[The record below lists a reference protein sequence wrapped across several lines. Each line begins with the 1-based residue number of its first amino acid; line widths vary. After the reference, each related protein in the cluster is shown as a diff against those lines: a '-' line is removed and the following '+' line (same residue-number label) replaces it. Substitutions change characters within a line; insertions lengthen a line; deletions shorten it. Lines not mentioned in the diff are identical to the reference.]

1 LYHLETFKKNPP
13 QSPIKALEQ
22 LKPAVKITTTFIS
35 IEESDLQEAT
45 VTVEE
50 EKFTGRSTNKT
61 QAKLI
66 ACKKAVKFFDKS
78 NKIIFF

>member
-1 LYHLETFKKNPP
+1 MFHLETFKKNPP

-22 LKPAVKITTTFIS
+22 LKPGIKITTTYTS
-35 IEESDLQEAT
+35 IDESDLQEAT

-50 EKFTGRSTNKT
+50 EKFTGRSTSKA
-61 QAKLI
+61 QAKQI